1 MSPIP
6 HTKSDQIRRNE
17 EGSSPFRDRGKE
29 LGSRAPAADE
39 TLAVAAAAARAPRE
53 ARGGRVGGSPG
64 AVAWTGRFSD
74 GGLGREEEGLD
85 EGGGSGC
92 GAAGPG
98 AEAAGVGG
106 LELGVALVCARNGSV
121 RSVSFDSF
129 PFGLSLRACVP
140 RFVYVYK
147 SNLMGGNSIRNVVL
161 FLEVGNKIE
170 IYSFFEESWPSSC
183 RVMWGFHISVRG
195 RRAAHGK
202 RSSLCPFP
210 RPTPQQRRRR
220 IVYSYI
226 RPEG

>member
-1 MSPIP
+1 MQPEKATPRHCGEDTRPVSPIP

-98 AEAAGVGG
+98 AEAAGRTDSAALQSMFLRYCVLTLWALMTAVSCGG
-106 LELGVALVCARNGSV
+106 VVSLVRLATRCTLEKPYVQLPFMGFLLVIAQVALTILILANLPAAAGR
-121 RSVSFDSF
+121 RHQQPDRMI
-129 PFGLSLRACVP
+129 LRANRP
-140 RFVYVYK
+140 RQ
-147 SNLMGGNSIRNVVL
+147 G
-161 FLEVGNKIE
+161 
-170 IYSFFEESWPSSC
+170 
-183 RVMWGFHISVRG
+183 
-195 RRAAHGK
+195 
-202 RSSLCPFP
+202 
-210 RPTPQQRRRR
+210 
-220 IVYSYI
+220 
-226 RPEG
+226 